1 MNMSEIMDGLK
12 SYEGKKSKNPQK
24 TKRGRYVKE
33 VAYRNSGVY
42 LKQMDRNKFAH
53 AVDQYV
59 MDRTPVAQ
67 IYKATG
73 LSRPTFEKRLM
84 QYLTDGYLP
93 GEMFIDGYPMIL
105 NIVEA
110 SPMTKLAKE
119 VERSKQYGIY

>member
-12 SYEGKKSKNPQK
+12 AYEGKSEKPEKIK
-24 TKRGRYVKE
+24 RTKYVKYTDDNNLYKGY
-33 VAYRNSGVY
+33 V
-42 LKQMDRNKFAH
+42 KQMDRNKFAH

-59 MDRTPVAQ
+59 MDRTPVSQ

>member
-12 SYEGKKSKNPQK
+12 AYEGKKPKNPQK

-33 VAYRNSGVY
+33 VSYRNSGVY

-59 MDRTPVAQ
+59 MDRTPVSQ